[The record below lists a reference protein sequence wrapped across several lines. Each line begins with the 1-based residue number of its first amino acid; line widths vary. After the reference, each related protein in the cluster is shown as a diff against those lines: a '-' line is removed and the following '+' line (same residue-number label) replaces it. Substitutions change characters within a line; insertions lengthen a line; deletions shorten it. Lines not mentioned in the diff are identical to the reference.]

1 MKKENKKFIW
11 YGLRISFL
19 IMIGCWLLSI
29 VVTIPED
36 TFADWLFLIVWMT
49 SVIFTFV
56 VAIIHLTKHKQ
67 KGLAITSLVLSSWL
81 ILMFLVGIILG
92 VTGYYDYTDYDYSG
106 NLTEQQTQELADY
119 VDNFCSIS
127 CQGLENVYTYDYA
140 YDEELDEVFCYCLD
154 ENYEIILEKIVP
166 FDE

>member
-19 IMIGCWLLSI
+19 IMVGCWLLSI

-36 TFADWLFLIVWMT
+36 TFANWLFLIAWMA
-49 SVIFTFV
+49 SIIFTFV
-56 VAIIHLTKHKQ
+56 FAIIHLTRYKQ

-81 ILMFLVGIILG
+81 ILMFLVGIVLG
-92 VTGYYDYTDYDYSG
+92 ATSYYNYSR
-106 NLTEQQTQELADY
+106 NLTEQETQELIDY
-119 VDNFCSIS
+119 VDNFCLIS
-127 CQGLENVYTYDYA
+127 CQGLENVYTYSYA

-154 ENYEIILEKIVP
+154 KNYDIILQKVVP